1 MQEYITLKGNAN
13 AHAKIS
19 ARPNAERFKAS
30 ISREIEALKRLETEG
45 LLT

>member
-1 MQEYITLKGNAN
+1 MQEYITLRENAN
-13 AHAKIS
+13 AHAMTS
-19 ARPNAERFKAS
+19 VRPDAERFKAS